1 MNPHWDPHGSPP
13 EPPGTA
19 LTVTGVTKT
28 FGAVTAVDD
37 VSLSVPVREVVAL
50 LGPNGAGKTTLLDM
64 VLGFTTPDTG
74 TIEVLGRTPAA
85 ATRRG
90 AVGAMLQ
97 TGGLLKDLTVEE
109 TLRML
114 AVCHR
119 DPLPVEEVIGRADI
133 GDFVGRKVG
142 ACSGGQVQRLRFGL
156 ALLPDPELLILDE
169 PTAGMDATARREFWR
184 TMHAEAGR
192 GRTIVFATHYLG
204 EADDFADRLILIRD
218 GSIVVDGT
226 LDELVRDGDKTIS
239 GTWISG
245 ESPTEVAAALG
256 LGADAVTVD
265 EDRRVTFS
273 ARDGDGVAL
282 HLLRRTGQRH
292 AHPVRRRPRHDPGG
306 GGMTE
311 PGSPAP
317 IRVLIADDQELVRA
331 GLAALLNLEPDL
343 EVVAQLPDGA
353 NAARSA
359 EEHHADVAV
368 LDIGM
373 PYDGIR
379 ATADVTARGRCRV
392 LVVTTFGRAG
402 YLQRAMAAG
411 ASGFLVKDAPAEQL
425 AAAIRAIHA
434 GNRIVVPTIAA
445 AALAAGPNPLTAREA
460 EVLGAA
466 GDGSTVRDIAA
477 RLHLATGTVRNHLS
491 SAIAKTGAANRV
503 EANRT
508 AEANGWL

>member
-1 MNPHWDPHGSPP
+1 
-13 EPPGTA
+13 
-19 LTVTGVTKT
+19 
-28 FGAVTAVDD
+28 
-37 VSLSVPVREVVAL
+37 
-50 LGPNGAGKTTLLDM
+50 
-64 VLGFTTPDTG
+64 
-74 TIEVLGRTPAA
+74 
-85 ATRRG
+85 
-90 AVGAMLQ
+90 
-97 TGGLLKDLTVEE
+97 
-109 TLRML
+109 
-114 AVCHR
+114 
-119 DPLPVEEVIGRADI
+119 
-133 GDFVGRKVG
+133 
-142 ACSGGQVQRLRFGL
+142 
-156 ALLPDPELLILDE
+156 
-169 PTAGMDATARREFWR
+169 
-184 TMHAEAGR
+184 
-192 GRTIVFATHYLG
+192 
-204 EADDFADRLILIRD
+204 
-218 GSIVVDGT
+218 
-226 LDELVRDGDKTIS
+226 
-239 GTWISG
+239 
-245 ESPTEVAAALG
+245 
-256 LGADAVTVD
+256 
-265 EDRRVTFS
+265 
-273 ARDGDGVAL
+273 
-282 HLLRRTGQRH
+282 
-292 AHPVRRRPRHDPGG
+292 
-306 GGMTE
+306 MTE

-317 IRVLIADDQELVRA
+317 IRILIADDQELVRA

-434 GNRIVVPTIAA
+434 GNRIVDPTIAA

-466 GDGSTVRDIAA
+466 GDGSTVGDIAA